1 MKDVTSKNQYEL
13 PLFPGLLPYPH
24 TIGAPAFK
32 PTEEGVIRS
41 HSQTAMSEQVQIQKD
56 QILEQVKLLQKQYSE
71 LIERETISNLIYRA
85 EIKFKPVPGHTYHLY
100 LRQDDSYFLS
110 LIEPDSWGRT
120 SKPQFVATTKLLYDL
135 TWQVLKKSDYFN
147 HFTNEN
153 LSK

>member
-1 MKDVTSKNQYEL
+1 MKDVTSKNEHEL

-24 TIGAPAFK
+24 TIGAPDFK

-41 HSQTAMSEQVQIQKD
+41 QSQTAMSEQVQIQKD

-71 LIERETISNLIYRA
+71 LVEREIISNLIYRA

-100 LRQDDSYFLS
+100 LRGDGYFLS
-110 LIEPDSWGRT
+110 LIEPNQWGRT
-120 SKPQFVATTKLLYDL
+120 SKPQFVATIKLLYDL
-135 TWQVLKKSDYFN
+135 TWQILEKSEHFN

-153 LSK
+153 LS